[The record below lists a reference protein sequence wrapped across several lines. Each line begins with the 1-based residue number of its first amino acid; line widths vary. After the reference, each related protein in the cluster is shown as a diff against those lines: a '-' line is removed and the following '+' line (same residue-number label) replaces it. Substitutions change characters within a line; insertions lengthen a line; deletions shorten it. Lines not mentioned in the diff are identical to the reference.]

1 MPNKTPAVIERFD
14 DLFNDNFVEVATE
27 EEIELRFDYMK
38 TVCEKDNLKTDE
50 VIEEL
55 EFYCN
60 SFIENIVS
68 A

>member
-1 MPNKTPAVIERFD
+1 MYDESRVPIKRFD
-14 DLFNDNFVEVATE
+14 DLFNDDFIEIATE
-27 EEIELRFDYMK
+27 EEMELRFDYLRQL
-38 TVCEKDNLKTDE
+38 CERDDLKMED

-60 SFIENIVS
+60 SFIADVVG